1 MRLAFLIAL
10 CVLAPGVQAQQTEPS
25 LVFEGCADARG
36 APVPAVADT
45 GQAAF
50 VESRQAAAGAALYY
64 TPEALPK
71 RKDLTRAF
79 LFAQACARHNL
90 GLAASGLSLDDARKA
105 DCWGLA
111 TLLRSQLVGDEAGV
125 AAIQAD
131 LDLSP
136 EEWARLPGPPRA
148 FNLAAC
154 YREAL
159 RLPSSAPPSARQE
172 NLNACLHACG
182 DRLFHCQGG
191 ALSSSGACMNAFES
205 CEAACGR

>member
-1 MRLAFLIAL
+1 MRSAISMCLFVVSLAA
-10 CVLAPGVQAQQTEPS
+10 QAQQTPT

-36 APVPAVADT
+36 GPIPAVAEV

-50 VESRQAAAGAALYY
+50 VETRQGSRGVELHYNAD
-64 TPEALPK
+64 ALPR

-90 GLAASGLSLDDARKA
+90 GMAPVGLSVTDARKA
-105 DCWGLA
+105 DCWGLS
-111 TLLRSQLVGDEAGV
+111 TLMRSQLVTDETGV

-131 LDLSP
+131 LDLSA
-136 EEWARLPGPPRA
+136 EEWGRLPGPARV
-148 FNLAAC
+148 FDLGAC

-159 RLPSSAPPSARQE
+159 RLPSSAPPSANQRD
-172 NLNACLHACG
+172 LNACLHACG

-191 ALSSSGACMNAFES
+191 SLSASGACMQQFES